1 MNESEKKSRR
11 ADRAHDRGVRLETF
25 VELVRERMGF
35 EGPHLHGCAAPLSD
49 APKLIYR
56 DSFTRPRIAVPAGMR
71 VRADGSASSDP
82 SSGSAS
88 APCDCIMCTCPD
100 GSALATIRSAPTQ
113 ATAEEI
119 VFVSY

>member
-11 ADRAHDRGVRLETF
+11 ADRAHDRGVRLEAL

-56 DSFTRPRIAVPAGMR
+56 DYFTRSKIGLRFQILSFALTLFRAFDFVCQFARSPFFGPFARFPAGKR
-71 VRADGSASSDP
+71 FFFYRATG
-82 SSGSAS
+82 
-88 APCDCIMCTCPD
+88 
-100 GSALATIRSAPTQ
+100 
-113 ATAEEI
+113 
-119 VFVSY
+119 